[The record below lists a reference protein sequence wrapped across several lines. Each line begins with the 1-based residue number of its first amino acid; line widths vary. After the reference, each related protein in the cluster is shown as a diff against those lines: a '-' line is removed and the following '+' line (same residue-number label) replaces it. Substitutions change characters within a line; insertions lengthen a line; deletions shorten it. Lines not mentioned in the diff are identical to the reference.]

1 MSEIHGAVGS
11 YVVNALDDSELQE
24 FVEHLAVCDT
34 CSREIVEFS
43 ETSAELSAMVSTPPP
58 AALRGSILSAIRE
71 VRPLPPELPV
81 AVERDLV
88 STPRRAYPA
97 DAEDSRS
104 VLAMTPSTRS
114 SVDQPVDELGRR
126 RQRRTSR
133 ILTFAVAAAM
143 VVALALGGWVVTLV
157 QQRQAQVAD
166 AGRQRQAQVAD
177 ARRQTELL
185 TAPDA
190 KVYAKTMANGAKV
203 SFVVSKT
210 LDKAMLIGDLPD
222 PGQGKQYQLWTIDK
236 AKKAT
241 PDALVDGGTAS
252 AWFTGP
258 VSSSAA
264 LAVTIEPSGG
274 SQEPTLPILAN
285 TPV

>member
-1 MSEIHGAVGS
+1 MSEIHGPVGS

-34 CSREIVEFS
+34 CSREVVEFS

-114 SVDQPVDELGRR
+114 SVDQPVDELARR

-143 VVALALGGWVVTLV
+143 VVALALGGWVVMLV

-166 AGRQRQAQVAD
+166 AG
-177 ARRQTELL
+177 RQTELL

-222 PGQGKQYQLWTIDK
+222 PGQGKKYQLWTIDK

-264 LAVTIEPSGG
+264 LAVTIEPSSG
-274 SQEPTLPILAN
+274 SHEPTLPILAN
-285 TPV
+285 TTV

>member
-34 CSREIVEFS
+34 CSREVVEFS

-114 SVDQPVDELGRR
+114 SVDQPVDELARR

-143 VVALALGGWVVTLV
+143 AVALALGGWVVMLV

-166 AGRQRQAQVAD
+166 AG
-177 ARRQTELL
+177 RQTELL

-222 PGQGKQYQLWTIDK
+222 PGQGKKYQLWTIDK

-264 LAVTIEPSGG
+264 LAVTIEPSSG
-274 SQEPTLPILAN
+274 SHEPTLPILAN
-285 TPV
+285 TTV